1 MYLTI
6 EAIEKSFVNDRKE
19 NVKVLDNINLN
30 VKKGSFVSIVGPSG
44 CGKSTLLYLVAGL
57 DKADKGDIRVDGNLV
72 TKPGPERV
80 VVFQEAGL
88 FPWLTVLEN
97 VTYGLNLKKIPK
109 EKAKAKALDVL
120 KMVHLSRYVNSYPH
134 ELSGGMKQ
142 RVSIARALVMEPD
155 ILLMDEPFSALDE
168 QTRMVLHKELLEIWR
183 KTKVTIF
190 FITHNIREAVLL
202 SEEVVV
208 FATRPG
214 RIKEIIPVPTM
225 KDGVTPD
232 SVTVNTE
239 KRILSILQEEIEK
252 VLKEE
257 MGDDYSFYLVAGLD
271 KADKGDI
278 RVDGNLVTKP
288 GPERVVVFQEAGL
301 FPWLTV
307 LENVTY
313 GLILKKIPKEK
324 AKAKALDVLKMV
336 HLSRYVNSYPHELS
350 GGMKQRVSI
359 ARALVMEPD
368 ILLMDEPFSALD
380 EQTRM
385 VLHKELLEI
394 WRKTKVTI
402 FFITH
407 NIREAV
413 LLSEEVVVFA
423 TRPGR
428 IKEIIP
434 VPTMKDGVTP
444 DSVTVNTEKRILSI
458 LQEEIEKVLKEEMG
472 DDYSFKTDHLHRG
485 DSGDMGSHI

>member
-6 EAIEKSFVNDRKE
+6 DSIEKSFINDRKE
-19 NVKVLDNINLN
+19 NVKVLDGINLH

-57 DKADKGDIRVDGNLV
+57 DKADSGEIRVDGNLV
-72 TKPGPERV
+72 SKPGPERV

-97 VTYGLNLKKIPK
+97 VMYGLNLKKMPK
-109 EKAKAKALDVL
+109 EEAKKKALDVL

-232 SVTVNTE
+232 SVTLNTE
-239 KRILSILQEEIEK
+239 QRILSILQ
-252 VLKEE
+252 
-257 MGDDYSFYLVAGLD
+257 D
-271 KADKGDI
+271 
-278 RVDGNLVTKP
+278 
-288 GPERVVVFQEAGL
+288 
-301 FPWLTV
+301 
-307 LENVTY
+307 
-313 GLILKKIPKEK
+313 
-324 AKAKALDVLKMV
+324 
-336 HLSRYVNSYPHELS
+336 
-350 GGMKQRVSI
+350 
-359 ARALVMEPD
+359 
-368 ILLMDEPFSALD
+368 
-380 EQTRM
+380 
-385 VLHKELLEI
+385 
-394 WRKTKVTI
+394 
-402 FFITH
+402 
-407 NIREAV
+407 
-413 LLSEEVVVFA
+413 
-423 TRPGR
+423 
-428 IKEIIP
+428 
-434 VPTMKDGVTP
+434 
-444 DSVTVNTEKRILSI
+444 
-458 LQEEIEKVLKEEMG
+458 EIEKVLKEEMG

>member
-1 MYLTI
+1 MYLRI
-6 EAIEKSFVNDRKE
+6 DGIEKSFIDDRKE
-19 NVKVLDNINLN
+19 NVKVLEGINLN

-57 DKADKGDIRVDGNLV
+57 DKSDRGEIRVDGNLV

-97 VTYGLNLKKIPK
+97 VTYGLILKKMPK
-109 EKAKAKALDVL
+109 EVAKTKALDVL

-232 SVTVNTE
+232 SVTLNTE
-239 KRILSILQEEIEK
+239 QRILSILQ
-252 VLKEE
+252 
-257 MGDDYSFYLVAGLD
+257 D
-271 KADKGDI
+271 
-278 RVDGNLVTKP
+278 
-288 GPERVVVFQEAGL
+288 
-301 FPWLTV
+301 
-307 LENVTY
+307 
-313 GLILKKIPKEK
+313 
-324 AKAKALDVLKMV
+324 
-336 HLSRYVNSYPHELS
+336 
-350 GGMKQRVSI
+350 
-359 ARALVMEPD
+359 
-368 ILLMDEPFSALD
+368 
-380 EQTRM
+380 
-385 VLHKELLEI
+385 
-394 WRKTKVTI
+394 
-402 FFITH
+402 
-407 NIREAV
+407 
-413 LLSEEVVVFA
+413 
-423 TRPGR
+423 
-428 IKEIIP
+428 
-434 VPTMKDGVTP
+434 
-444 DSVTVNTEKRILSI
+444 
-458 LQEEIEKVLKEEMG
+458 EIEKVLKEEMG

>member
-6 EAIEKSFVNDRKE
+6 DSIEKSFINDRKE
-19 NVKVLDNINLN
+19 NVKVLDGIILN

-57 DKADKGDIRVDGNLV
+57 DKADSGEIRVDGNLV
-72 TKPGPERV
+72 SKPGPERV

-97 VTYGLNLKKIPK
+97 VTYGLNLKKMPK
-109 EKAKAKALDVL
+109 EEAKRKALDVL

-232 SVTVNTE
+232 SVTLNTE
-239 KRILSILQEEIEK
+239 QRILSILQ
-252 VLKEE
+252 
-257 MGDDYSFYLVAGLD
+257 D
-271 KADKGDI
+271 
-278 RVDGNLVTKP
+278 
-288 GPERVVVFQEAGL
+288 
-301 FPWLTV
+301 
-307 LENVTY
+307 
-313 GLILKKIPKEK
+313 
-324 AKAKALDVLKMV
+324 
-336 HLSRYVNSYPHELS
+336 
-350 GGMKQRVSI
+350 
-359 ARALVMEPD
+359 
-368 ILLMDEPFSALD
+368 
-380 EQTRM
+380 
-385 VLHKELLEI
+385 
-394 WRKTKVTI
+394 
-402 FFITH
+402 
-407 NIREAV
+407 
-413 LLSEEVVVFA
+413 
-423 TRPGR
+423 
-428 IKEIIP
+428 
-434 VPTMKDGVTP
+434 
-444 DSVTVNTEKRILSI
+444 
-458 LQEEIEKVLKEEMG
+458 EIEKVLKEEMG

>member
-1 MYLTI
+1 MYLSI
-6 EAIEKSFVNDRKE
+6 DGIEKSFVNDRKE
-19 NVKVLDNINLN
+19 NVKVLEEINLN

-57 DKADKGDIRVDGNLV
+57 DKADQGEIRVDGNVV

-97 VTYGLNLKKIPK
+97 VTYGLILKKMPK
-109 EKAKAKALDVL
+109 EEAKAKALDVL

-214 RIKEIIPVPTM
+214 RIKEIISVPTM

-232 SVTVNTE
+232 SVTLNTE
-239 KRILSILQEEIEK
+239 QRILSILQEEIEK

-257 MGDDYSFYLVAGLD
+257 
-271 KADKGDI
+271 I
-278 RVDGNLVTKP
+278 
-288 GPERVVVFQEAGL
+288 
-301 FPWLTV
+301 
-307 LENVTY
+307 
-313 GLILKKIPKEK
+313 
-324 AKAKALDVLKMV
+324 
-336 HLSRYVNSYPHELS
+336 
-350 GGMKQRVSI
+350 
-359 ARALVMEPD
+359 
-368 ILLMDEPFSALD
+368 
-380 EQTRM
+380 
-385 VLHKELLEI
+385 
-394 WRKTKVTI
+394 
-402 FFITH
+402 
-407 NIREAV
+407 
-413 LLSEEVVVFA
+413 
-423 TRPGR
+423 
-428 IKEIIP
+428 
-434 VPTMKDGVTP
+434 
-444 DSVTVNTEKRILSI
+444 
-458 LQEEIEKVLKEEMG
+458 G
-472 DDYSFKTDHLHRG
+472 DDYSFKTNHLHRG

>member
-6 EAIEKSFVNDRKE
+6 EKIQKSFVNDRKE
-19 NVKVLDNINLN
+19 NVKVLDGINLN

-44 CGKSTLLYLVAGL
+44 CGKSTLLYLIAGL
-57 DKADKGDIRVDGNLV
+57 DKADSGEIRVNGDMV

-97 VTYGLNLKKIPK
+97 VTYGLTLKKMPK
-109 EKAKAKALDVL
+109 EEAKAKALDVL
-120 KMVHLSRYVNSYPH
+120 KMVHLSKYVNSYPH

-232 SVTVNTE
+232 SVTLNTE
-239 KRILSILQEEIEK
+239 Q
-252 VLKEE
+252 
-257 MGDDYSFYLVAGLD
+257 
-271 KADKGDI
+271 
-278 RVDGNLVTKP
+278 
-288 GPERVVVFQEAGL
+288 
-301 FPWLTV
+301 
-307 LENVTY
+307 
-313 GLILKKIPKEK
+313 
-324 AKAKALDVLKMV
+324 
-336 HLSRYVNSYPHELS
+336 
-350 GGMKQRVSI
+350 
-359 ARALVMEPD
+359 
-368 ILLMDEPFSALD
+368 
-380 EQTRM
+380 
-385 VLHKELLEI
+385 
-394 WRKTKVTI
+394 
-402 FFITH
+402 
-407 NIREAV
+407 
-413 LLSEEVVVFA
+413 
-423 TRPGR
+423 
-428 IKEIIP
+428 
-434 VPTMKDGVTP
+434 
-444 DSVTVNTEKRILSI
+444 RILSI